1 MRKSQGLVRS
11 LNPMRRHSCQCEG
24 IRIPRLNRVSA
35 NFTQS
40 NQVEVRFKAD
50 MEYLAAVRLITQ
62 KVAEKLMLSN
72 NSVYDLKLAVGEACA
87 NAIEHGSP
95 LGSENDVAVT
105 FSWTEKELRIEIADQ
120 GTGCWIESKV
130 GCGSDRGFGI
140 PIMRALMDQ
149 VDFVVGLDGT
159 KVILTK
165 RLR

>member
-24 IRIPRLNRVSA
+24 IRIPRLKRVSA
-35 NFTQS
+35 IFMQN

-50 MEYLAAVRLITQ
+50 MKYLVLVRLITQ
-62 KVAEKLMLSN
+62 EVAEKLKLSN

-95 LGSENDVAVT
+95 LGSENDVTVT
-105 FSWTEKELRIEIADQ
+105 FSRTEKELRIEIADQ
-120 GTGCWIESKV
+120 GAGSWIESKV

-149 VDFVVGLDGT
+149 VDFVVGPDGT

-165 RLR
+165 RL